1 LRQVDQE
8 GDAVDTMTGQLRGD
22 AQDAPNPA
30 ASPVIDVRGI
40 TKEFPGVKALDRV
53 SLTILPGEVHCLVGE
68 NGAGKSSLVKVL
80 AGVDQADAGE
90 LLLNGVAYRPRAPED
105 ALRAGVRVVYQELNQ
120 LTYMTVEENLSF
132 EALPSHRGLLDRT
145 ELRRRATRLLE
156 EVGLD
161 IPPGTPVEELGI
173 AQRQL
178 LEIARALSADAKVLI
193 LDEPTATLTPPE
205 VDRLFDII
213 RRLTARGIGVLFISH
228 HLDEI
233 LEIGD
238 RVTVLRNGIV
248 AATREVADVTIGQ
261 VIELMVGRTMS
272 EGYPFRPDVT
282 PGAELLTVTGLEYPG
297 NRDPVSLRLREGEIL
312 GIAGLVG
319 SGRTEAMRA
328 IFGADRPSAGSISVR
343 GQPVRIASPQD
354 AVQAG
359 ICLLTEDRKGQGLML
374 DMSCAQNTTITKLD
388 AVTRHGLVQTRREAA
403 VTMELIHALS
413 IRAQSP
419 AQLVRFLSGGN
430 QQKVVVAKWLFA
442 DAQILIFDEPTR
454 GIDVGAKF
462 EIYNLIWDLAERG
475 RGLIVVSSDL
485 PELLGICHRIAVFSR
500 GAIVG
505 ELQRDE
511 FSERAVLEL
520 AYRNYIDPASIMASA
535 GRGSDTTGTLA

>member
-1 LRQVDQE
+1 MACSIDRRCA
-8 GDAVDTMTGQLRGD
+8 GAAVR
-22 AQDAPNPA
+22 
-30 ASPVIDVRGI
+30 
-40 TKEFPGVKALDRV
+40 
-53 SLTILPGEVHCLVGE
+53 
-68 NGAGKSSLVKVL
+68 
-80 AGVDQADAGE
+80 
-90 LLLNGVAYRPRAPED
+90 
-105 ALRAGVRVVYQELNQ
+105 
-120 LTYMTVEENLSF
+120 
-132 EALPSHRGLLDRT
+132 LLD
-145 ELRRRATRLLE
+145 

-161 IPPGTPVEELGI
+161 VPPGTPVEELGI
-173 AQRQL
+173 AQMQL
-178 LEIARALSADAKVLI
+178 VELARALSADAKVLI

-205 VDRLFDII
+205 VDRLFGII
-213 RRLTARGIGVLFISH
+213 RRLTARGIGVLYISH

-238 RVTVLRNGIV
+238 RVTVLRNGVV
-248 AATREVADVTIGQ
+248 AATRDVATVTIGQ
-261 VIELMVGRTMS
+261 VIELMVGRRMS
-272 EGYPFRPDVT
+272 EGYPFRPEVT
-282 PGAELLTVTGLEYPG
+282 QGAELLAVSGLVYHG

-343 GQPVRIASPQD
+343 GETVRIASPRD
-354 AVQAG
+354 AVRAG

-374 DMSCAQNTTITKLD
+374 DMSCAQNMTITDLH
-388 AVTRHGLVQTRREAA
+388 AVTHRGLLQTRREAEVA
-403 VTMELIHALS
+403 TELIDALS

-442 DAQILIFDEPTR
+442 DARILIFDEPTR
-454 GIDVGAKF
+454 GIDVGAKL
-462 EIYNLIWDLAERG
+462 EIYNLIWDLAAKG
-475 RGLIVVSSDL
+475 SGIIVVSSDL

-505 ELQRDE
+505 ELDRPA

-520 AYRNYIDPASIMASA
+520 AYRNYIDQAATLASA
-535 GRGSDTTGTLA
+535 GPGSETHGRRGMNDEETPTRTSAPYRRCRWRTGSSSSRCARPAWVSRSSSSRSCSRSWPRTSPRRTTSCASWARSPSTRSWPWA